1 MDELDLLKRDWK
13 KQNEILP
20 KISFDQI
27 HTIIHKKSSS
37 IVKWI
42 LIISIAE
49 LFFWT
54 GLNLMIPDKYLA
66 IYKEYH
72 LKTFLS
78 VIQFT
83 HYVVVIVFIYC
94 FYKNYKSI
102 SVIDSASG
110 LMKKI
115 IKTRKTVN
123 YYMYYNIAS
132 YVLFT
137 IIVNIIMFSN
147 PEGLIN
153 LYNSGEIHIDNEKF
167 LTIMLTAQIVT
178 LVVFL
183 GLLCLYYRI
192 IYGILLRKLS
202 KNYKELEY
210 LE

>member
-13 KQNEILP
+13 QQDANLP
-20 KISFDQI
+20 KVSFDQI
-27 HTIIHKKSSS
+27 HTMIHQKSSS

-54 GLNLMIPDKYLA
+54 GLNLLIPEKYLE
-66 IYKEYH
+66 IYKVYH

-78 VIQFT
+78 IVQFI
-83 HYVVVIVFIYC
+83 HYVVVFVFIYF
-94 FYKNYKSI
+94 FYKNYKAI
-102 SVIDSASG
+102 SVIDSTSG
-110 LMKKI
+110 LMQKI

-123 YYMYYNIAS
+123 YYVYYNIIS
-132 YVLFT
+132 YVLFS
-137 IIVNIIMFSN
+137 IIVNLIMFSN
-147 PEGLIN
+147 PETLIN
-153 LYNSGEIHIDNEKF
+153 LYNIGNHHIDNERF
-167 LTIMLTAQIVT
+167 LQIMLIVQIVT

-183 GLLCLYYRI
+183 GLLWLYYRI

-202 KNYKELEY
+202 KNHKELEC